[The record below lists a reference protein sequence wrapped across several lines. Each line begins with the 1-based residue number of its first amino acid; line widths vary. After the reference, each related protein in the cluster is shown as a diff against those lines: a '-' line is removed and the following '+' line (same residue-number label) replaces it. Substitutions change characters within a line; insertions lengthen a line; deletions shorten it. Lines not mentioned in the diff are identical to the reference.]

1 MKTII
6 LDIDESLYKQFLS
19 FVETLPQ
26 EKIKI
31 FDQIDDSHIPYVS
44 AMEQKEIDEIL
55 KNPDTK
61 IVSKSKTIDL

>member
-6 LDIDESLYKQFLS
+6 VDIDESIYKNFLS
-19 FVETLPQ
+19 LVETLPK

-31 FDQIDDSHIPYVS
+31 FDKIDDSHIPYVS
-44 AMEQKEIDEIL
+44 DEEQNEIEEIL

-61 IVSKSKTIDL
+61 IISKSKTFDL